1 MGMSTPPSPTVQP
14 ATGRL
19 GVLTVGLGA
28 VATTLIAGVELAK
41 RGQGKPIGSLTQ
53 MGTIR
58 LGKRTEDRS
67 PLIKDFVPLAKLEDI
82 VWGAWDVFP
91 DDAYVAASRAGV
103 LEAGKHIESISD
115 TLRDIRPMKAAF
127 ERKYARNL
135 DGQHIMGDG
144 DTISKRAML
153 DAIRQDINTF
163 RDTKEV
169 DRVVMI
175 WCASTEIFIEPGPAH
190 QTIESFEAAI
200 DAEDDQ
206 VSPAMLYAYAAIL
219 EGVPFAN
226 GAPNLAV
233 DTPVLRKLATERNV
247 AISGKDFKTG
257 QTLIKTVL
265 APMLKARN
273 LGLSGWYSTN
283 ILGNRDGE
291 VLDAPENFKTKEE
304 SKLGVLEDIL
314 EPAKNPD
321 LYGDVFHKVSINYYP
336 PRGDNKEGWDNI
348 DIFGWLNYPMQIKV
362 NFLCR
367 DSILAAP
374 LALDL
379 VLFSDLAQRAGLG
392 GIQEWLSFYYKS
404 PQTAP
409 GLYAEHDV
417 FIQLTK
423 LKNTLRWIMGEEALT
438 HLGRE
443 YYDTAPDGDEG

>member
-1 MGMSTPPSPTVQP
+1 MTTPPPPTIAP
-14 ATGRL
+14 ANGRL

-28 VATTLIAGVELAK
+28 VASTLIAGVELVK
-41 RGQGKPIGSLTQ
+41 RGQGKPIGSLSQ
-53 MGTIR
+53 MATIR
-58 LGKRTEDRS
+58 LGKRTDHRS
-67 PLIKDFVPLAKLEDI
+67 PLIRDFVPLATLDDI

-103 LEAGKHIESISD
+103 LEAGKHIEAVSD
-115 TLRDIRPMKAAF
+115 ALREIRPMPAAF

-135 DGQHIMGDG
+135 DGEHIMEWSG
-144 DTISKRAML
+144 KRGML
-153 DAIRQDINTF
+153 NRIREDINRF
-163 RDTKEV
+163 REDKQV

-190 QTIESFEAAI
+190 MSIEALEAAI
-200 DAEDDQ
+200 DADDET
-206 VSPAMLYAYAAIL
+206 VSPAMLYAYAALL

-233 DTPVLRKLATERNV
+233 DAPALRQYATDHGV

-257 QTLIKTVL
+257 QTLMKTVL
-265 APMLKARN
+265 APMLKARQ
-273 LGLSGWYSTN
+273 LGLRGWYSTN

-314 EPAKNPD
+314 EPTKNPD
-321 LYGDVFHKVSINYYP
+321 LYGDVFHKVTINYYP

-362 NFLCR
+362 DFLCR

-379 VLFSDLAQRAGLG
+379 VLFMDLAQRAGLG
-392 GIQEWLSFYYKS
+392 GIQEWLSYYYKS

-409 GLYAEHDV
+409 GLYPEHDL

-423 LKNTLRWIMGEEALT
+423 LKNTLRWMMGEEVIT

-443 YYDTAPDGDEG
+443 YYTEI